1 MKTLQHALQE
11 NTILEDTAAFLSRV
25 LVPGAPKVTSLPLA
39 QARRMVEGA
48 VDLLDPPAPAL
59 PRVET
64 FTIPGP
70 ASASGPAV
78 EIPVR
83 LYDPAATGSAG
94 PVIVFFH
101 GGGWVFGSLGSHH
114 SLCAEIALRLGL
126 RVLAVDYRLAPEHPF
141 PAALEDG
148 EAVLRWVADQPAA
161 LLGEATG
168 LVLAG
173 DSAGGNIAAVL
184 SQQFTGKLALPLL
197 AQFLAY
203 PAVDM
208 IGNYPS
214 AEQFAQGYML
224 DAEDLM
230 FFTRAYLPKRTL
242 RADVRVSP
250 LLAEDLTG
258 QPPTLVFTC
267 GLDPLRDQGQAYAEK
282 LARFG
287 VPVHHEQA
295 AGQIHGCFN
304 MRKAVPSAQQQL
316 LRCLDI
322 LDEMLHQKG

>member
-1 MKTLQHALQE
+1 MKNLQDAIVE
-11 NTILEDTAAFLSRV
+11 DAMLEDVAALLSRV

-48 VDLLDPPAPAL
+48 VDLLERPAPEL

-64 FTIPGP
+64 FAIPGP
-70 ASASGPAV
+70 APCSGDDL
-78 EIPVR
+78 PVR

-94 PVIVFFH
+94 PVVVFFH
-101 GGGWVFGSLGSHH
+101 GGGWVFGSLASHH
-114 SLCAEIALRLGL
+114 GLCAEIALRLGL
-126 RVLAVDYRLAPEHPF
+126 RVLSIDYRLAPEHPF
-141 PAALEDG
+141 PAALADG
-148 EAVLRWVADQPAA
+148 EAALRWVASQPPA

-168 LVLAG
+168 IILAG

-184 SQQFTGKLALPLL
+184 SQQLAGRLSVPVL
-197 AQFLAY
+197 AQFLIY

-208 IGNYPS
+208 IGTYPS
-214 AEQFAQGYML
+214 AERFAQGYML
-224 DAEDLM
+224 DVEDLM

-250 LLAEDLTG
+250 LLAEDLSG
-258 QPPTLVFTC
+258 QPPALVFTC

-304 MRKAVPSAQQQL
+304 MRKAVPSAQKQL

-322 LDEMLHQKG
+322 LEKMIHQKA

>member
-1 MKTLQHALQE
+1 MKNME
-11 NTILEDTAAFLSRV
+11 DTILHDTAALLSRV
-25 LVPGAPKVTSLPLA
+25 LVSNAPKVTSLPLA
-39 QARRMVEGA
+39 QARRMVEGM
-48 VDLLDPPAPAL
+48 VDLLEHPAPAL

-70 ASASGPAV
+70 ASGFGGEV
-78 EIPVR
+78 PVR
-83 LYDPAATGSAG
+83 LYDPSATGAAG
-94 PVIVFFH
+94 PLVVFFH
-101 GGGWVFGSLGSHH
+101 GGGWVLGSLASHH
-114 SLCAEIALRLGL
+114 SLCAEIASQLGL

-148 EAVLRWVADQPAA
+148 ECALRWIESQPPA
-161 LLGEATG
+161 LLGEVTG
-168 LVLAG
+168 IILAG

-184 SQQFTGKLALPLL
+184 SQQLAGALALPLL
-197 AQFLAY
+197 AQLLLY

-208 IGNYPS
+208 IGSYSS

-230 FFTRAYLPKRTL
+230 FFSRAYLPKRTL

-258 QPPTLVFTC
+258 QPPALVFTC
-267 GLDPLRDQGQAYAEK
+267 GLDPLRDQGRAYADK

-287 VPVHHEQA
+287 VPVHYEEA
-295 AGQIHGCFN
+295 EGQIHGCFTL
-304 MRKAVPSAQQQL
+304 RKALPSAHAQL
-316 LRCLDI
+316 ARCLDI
-322 LDEMLHQKG
+322 LRRMIH